1 LSILLG
7 IIEVQGRDLTLRKV
21 LNESN
26 PSPLSESQVVD
37 LVSDVTWSQSS
48 SAAAITWSAFIYTRI
63 DVSVG
68 DELTGSGS
76 CWGFALG
83 ASGLTGTMFYDS
95 EDTLL
100 SAENDFYMVTVS
112 FGFGGAGIVFVIDGN
127 IVGFLALGGGGA
139 DWAFA
144 YGKFRW
150 LIDES

>member
-1 LSILLG
+1 
-7 IIEVQGRDLTLRKV
+7 
-21 LNESN
+21 
-26 PSPLSESQVVD
+26 
-37 LVSDVTWSQSS
+37 
-48 SAAAITWSAFIYTRI
+48 
-63 DVSVG
+63 
-68 DELTGSGS
+68 
-76 CWGFALG
+76 
-83 ASGLTGTMFYDS
+83 MFYDS

-150 LIDES
+150 L